1 MPKYLLQGSY
11 TRGGL
16 EGLVEDG
23 GSGRRKAVE
32 GLAKGVGGTVES
44 FYFSFG
50 GDDVFAVMDL
60 PDDETAA
67 ALALTIGRSGAV
79 DLRTSVLL
87 TAEQIDAALA
97 QSVDYSPPGG

>member
-1 MPKYLLQGSY
+1 MPKYLIQGSY
-11 TRGGL
+11 TRDGL

-23 GSGRRKAVE
+23 GTGRRKAVE
-32 GLAKGVGGTVES
+32 GLAKGVGGAVES

-50 GDDVFAVMDL
+50 GDDVFVVLEL

-79 DLRTSVLL
+79 DVRTSVLL
-87 TAEQIDAALA
+87 TAEQIDTALGM
-97 QSVDYSPPGG
+97 SVDYTPPGG

>member
-1 MPKYLLQGSY
+1 MPKYLIQGSY
-11 TRGGL
+11 TRAGL

-23 GSGRRKAVE
+23 GTGRRKAVE
-32 GLAKGVGGTVES
+32 GLAKGVGGKVES

-67 ALALTIGRSGAV
+67 ALAVTIGRTGAV
-79 DLRTSVLL
+79 DVRTSVLL
-87 TAEQIDAALA
+87 TAEQMDASLA
-97 QSVDYSPPGG
+97 MKVDYSPPGG